1 MPVRPAIAI
10 VAGAIATT
18 IVGLTGATIGSQDL
32 AGKLSQSADTVLT
45 EAGLSVIEADFATAN
60 RWPSRHPLLSGA
72 KDLDEQTR
80 AKAANLVAAL
90 PGVGGI
96 RWADGSMVASQGS
109 QMSQPL
115 TPLHCQDDVEALL
128 RARTIRFEE
137 SSSAMDTASRDLL
150 DEVAEA
156 LRPCLG
162 SIIAITGHTDKSGP
176 EPGNIALSRERA
188 MAVRQALQQRGI
200 PRDGLRAQG
209 VGSREPVEGLASAD
223 PANRRIEFSV
233 IATEPILPTPV
244 DTPGP
249 R

>member
-1 MPVRPAIAI
+1 MSVRPIIAI
-10 VAGAIATT
+10 CVGVLVTVALGFAGAAYNAGAMATALDRQARM
-18 IVGLTGATIGSQDL
+18 VL
-32 AGKLSQSADTVLT
+32 AQANVP
-45 EAGLSVIEADFATAN
+45 AIEATFATADG
-60 RWPSRHPLLSGA
+60 WPSRHPVLSGGG
-72 KDLDEQTR
+72 DMDEAQR
-80 AKAANLVAAL
+80 ANAARAVASI

-96 RWADGSMVASQGS
+96 RWIDGSMVAAQGS
-109 QMSQPL
+109 QMAQPL

-137 SSSAMDTASRDLL
+137 SSSAIDIASGELL
-150 DEVAEA
+150 DEVADA

-188 MAVRQALQQRGI
+188 LAVRLALQQRGI
-200 PRDGLRAQG
+200 PRDGLRASG
-209 VGSREPVEGLASAD
+209 VGSSDPVNGLAPGD

-244 DTPGP
+244 DTPGA